1 MPNEEIERAK
11 DLLSKLCMDLRLYK
25 EDKNKITD
33 DKIEKERNYIKNLSI
48 TELINFI
55 SNYVTFLLELKK
67 ENSEF
72 LLEEDQEAKPLYK
85 QYEELLIKAEN
96 DIRKHIKVRNILK
109 IYNLNSIR
117 WNKSLK

>member
-25 EDKNKITD
+25 EDKNKLKE

-72 LLEEDQEAKPLYK
+72 LFEEDEEAKPLYK

-109 IYNLNSIR
+109 IFNLYSNR
-117 WNKSLK
+117 WSKSLK

>member
-11 DLLSKLCMDLRLYK
+11 DLLYKIYMDLKLYK
-25 EDKNKITD
+25 EDKNKIKE
-33 DKIEKERNYIKNLSI
+33 DKIEKEGNYIKNLSI
-48 TELINFI
+48 IELINFI

-67 ENSEF
+67 KNNEY
-72 LLEEDQEAKPLYK
+72 LLEDNEEEKPLYK

-109 IYNLNSIR
+109 IHTLYSR
-117 WNKSLK
+117 WSKSLK

>member
-11 DLLSKLCMDLRLYK
+11 DLLSKLCMDFRLYK
-25 EDKNKITD
+25 EAKNKITD

-55 SNYVTFLLELKK
+55 SNYISLLLELKK
-67 ENSEF
+67 ENCEY
-72 LLEEDQEAKPLYK
+72 LLEENEEEKPLYK

-96 DIRKHIKVRNILK
+96 DIRKHIKVRYISIIL
-109 IYNLNSIR
+109 NLYSR
-117 WNKSLK
+117 WSKN

>member
-11 DLLSKLCMDLRLYK
+11 DLLSKIYMDLKLYK
-25 EDKNKITD
+25 EDKNKLKE

-55 SNYVTFLLELKK
+55 SNYISLLLELKK
-67 ENSEF
+67 ENCEY
-72 LLEEDQEAKPLYK
+72 LLEENEEEKPLYK

-109 IYNLNSIR
+109 IYNLYSNR
-117 WNKSLK
+117 WSKSLK